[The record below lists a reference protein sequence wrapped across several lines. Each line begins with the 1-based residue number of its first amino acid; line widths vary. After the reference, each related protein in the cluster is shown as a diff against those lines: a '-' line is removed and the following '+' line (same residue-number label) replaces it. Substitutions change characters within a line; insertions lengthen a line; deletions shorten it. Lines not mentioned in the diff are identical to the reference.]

1 MFYLGI
7 KMVEAIKGKTGDFK
21 KIGQDKNQLI
31 QAKNEKD
38 ATEKPPTYDEAIKS
52 NTRIIFLVNE
62 YESNMYVV

>member
-38 ATEKPPTYDEAIKS
+38 ATEKPPTYDEAIKK
-52 NTRIIFLVNE
+52 NTKQIN
-62 YESNMYVV
+62 

>member
-38 ATEKPPTYDEAIKS
+38 ITEKPPTYDEAIKK
-52 NTRIIFLVNE
+52 NTKQIN
-62 YESNMYVV
+62 

>member
-38 ATEKPPTYDEAIKS
+38 DTEKPPTYDEAIKK
-52 NTRIIFLVNE
+52 NKKQIN
-62 YESNMYVV
+62 

>member
-38 ATEKPPTYDEAIKS
+38 ITEKPPTYDEAIKS
-52 NTRIIFLVNE
+52 NTKQIK
-62 YESNMYVV
+62 

>member
-1 MFYLGI
+1 MIYLGI

-38 ATEKPPTYDEAIKS
+38 ITEKPPTYDEAIKS
-52 NTRIIFLVNE
+52 NTKQ
-62 YESNMYVV
+62 MK